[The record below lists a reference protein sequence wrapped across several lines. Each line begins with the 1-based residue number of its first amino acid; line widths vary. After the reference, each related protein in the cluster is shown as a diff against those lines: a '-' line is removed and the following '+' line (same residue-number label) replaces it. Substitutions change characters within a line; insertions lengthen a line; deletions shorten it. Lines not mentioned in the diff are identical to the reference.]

1 MLIKHTKFAMTD
13 WSKVPAE
20 VKPGEA
26 GTATWQTLQTGNARV
41 RIVEYSPGYRAD
53 HWCERGHVIYVL
65 EGELVTELK
74 DGRTFTMKAG
84 MGYQVGDEEEP
95 HRSHTDVGAKMF
107 VVD

>member
-1 MLIKHTKFAMTD
+1 M
-13 WSKVPAE
+13 
-20 VKPGEA
+20 
-26 GTATWQTLQTGNARV
+26 
-41 RIVEYSPGYRAD
+41 
-53 HWCERGHVIYVL
+53 
-65 EGELVTELK
+65 TELK